1 MVYSFSV
8 TDALEEEIEKMHLQ
22 NTCKVC
28 LTESSDRVFQPCGHL
43 SCCSTCTKRLRDCPI
58 CRLPIE
64 ASVVVVLPKPRKK
77 TANNFVDFDLFLKK
91 QKYFGIPESERY
103 ALFWER
109 WCGSITI
116 LILLFLLWFYKWMH
130 LHVLGITLL
139 ICLILNLNLNLN
151 KELQRDRRSI
161 EIPSKERNKEWKP
174 QYLLTKYCWKV
185 ILLF

>member
-28 LTESSDRVFQPCGHL
+28 GHL
-43 SCCSTCTKRLRDCPI
+43 SCCSTCTKRLRNCPI

-91 QKYFGIPESERY
+91 HKYFGIPESERY
-103 ALFWER
+103 ALF
-109 WCGSITI
+109 
-116 LILLFLLWFYKWMH
+116 
-130 LHVLGITLL
+130 
-139 ICLILNLNLNLN
+139 
-151 KELQRDRRSI
+151 
-161 EIPSKERNKEWKP
+161 
-174 QYLLTKYCWKV
+174 
-185 ILLF
+185 